1 MAFRS
6 GSISY
11 SQFINVTEFFMKV
24 YRIVISNYCCEPS
37 MLTKRAAF
45 FVSSIYIN
53 VCFCFLSWR
62 DLI

>member
-45 FVSSIYIN
+45 FVSSI
-53 VCFCFLSWR
+53 
-62 DLI
+62 